1 MRKWILASLIVL
13 ALAVIVT
20 SSVADKVVTIT
31 FTGDCTLGS
40 EERLRGTE
48 TSFDSVAAREGYDY
62 FFEDF
67 KELFASDDYTLINFE
82 GVLSD
87 SSAQENKTK
96 TYRFRGPTSFVN
108 ILKSVSI
115 EGVTLANNH
124 VADYG
129 NQGLESTKKTLD
141 EAGIEWGRLQKVLYV
156 EKDGVRIAL
165 ICMDR
170 TTLGADY
177 RGSKKNY
184 NWLNEEIPRLK
195 LSGEADAV
203 VVVFHGGTEYRANRD
218 ETEQRYANMWIG
230 LGADLVIMHH
240 PHVVEGIDIIQNR
253 AACYSL
259 GNFCFGGNAEVREEV
274 RRIGRSVTALYSLV
288 VQADLHFD
296 DDGHYSGQQLRL
308 YPVFISRSA
317 PLNDYHPMLVK
328 GSEAAQV
335 MEAVQYDTPMDL
347 PLFDEA
353 AGCVTLPFYEA
364 AGSTPAIRPG
374 TTQNQTQTNR
384 QNNTESGPQVTKAP
398 STRVTPKVTG
408 QTIVLT
414 PKPRPN
420 TEATQTPPPE
430 DEDGIGMLAPLE

>member
-1 MRKWILASLIVL
+1 MRKWIIAALLAAILTLTASL
-13 ALAVIVT
+13 AL
-20 SSVADKVVTIT
+20 ADKVVTIT

-40 EERLRGTE
+40 EERLRSTE

-67 KELFASDDYTLINFE
+67 RELFASDDYTLVNLE

-87 SSAQENKTK
+87 SSAQENRTK

-141 EAGIEWGRLQKVLYV
+141 EAGIEWGRLQKVLFV
-156 EKDGVRIAL
+156 EKEGVRVAL

-177 RGSKKNY
+177 KGPKKNY

-195 LSGEADAV
+195 REGEADAV
-203 VVVFHGGTEYRANRD
+203 VVIFHGGVEYRANHD
-218 ETEQRYANMWIG
+218 ETQQRYAKMWIG

-240 PHVVEGIDIIQNR
+240 PHVVEGIDVINNR

-259 GNFCFGGNAEVREEV
+259 GNFCFGGNAEVREEI
-274 RRIGRSVTALYSLV
+274 RRIGRSVTALYSIV

-296 DDGHYSGQQLRL
+296 DDGRYIGQQLRL
-308 YPVFISRSA
+308 YPAYISRTT
-317 PLNDYHPMLVK
+317 PLNDYHPVLVK
-328 GSEAAQV
+328 GSDAALV
-335 MEAVQYDTPMDL
+335 MDAVQYDTQIDL

-353 AGCVTLPFYEA
+353 AGCVTLPYYEA
-364 AGSTPAIRPG
+364 KADASAVDLGTPQKRTTG
-374 TTQNQTQTNR
+374 TGTDL
-384 QNNTESGPQVTKAP
+384 GPQATKAP
-398 STRVTPKVTG
+398 EARATPKLTG

-414 PKPRPN
+414 PRPRPS
-420 TEATQTPPPE
+420 EAPAATPAPETDE
-430 DEDGIGMLAPLE
+430 DEETMATLAPIE